1 MALVLLHLPPPGL
14 PAVLT
19 YTANVR
25 PVNFFFF
32 FNLCGS
38 ASPAFQFALEPPVGR
53 VSLPHAWLGWILRSL
68 KWKPGDSHIAFSP
81 DPDGS
86 WFCAFFRL
94 SFISPVC
101 PQAVD
106 SSLCSL
112 HPRNVTTERQLGER
126 GLGSEAK
133 LVSFPLFSEI
143 CRSSLKTYHINVS
156 FRVTYPAKAKGTFIA
171 DSHQNFAL
179 FFQLVDV
186 NTGAELTPH
195 QVRKKPR
202 QFSCPETLM
211 YTIVVWT
218 WYFTPSGE
226 NFEFLLSGLHSKTSQ
241 SIRFPCD
248 TLPLSYWV

>member
-1 MALVLLHLPPPGL
+1 M
-14 PAVLT
+14 
-19 YTANVR
+19 
-25 PVNFFFF
+25 
-32 FNLCGS
+32 
-38 ASPAFQFALEPPVGR
+38 GR
-53 VSLPHAWLGWILRSL
+53 VSLSGAWLGWILRSL

-106 SSLCSL
+106 SSPLCR
-112 HPRNVTTERQLGER
+112 PQKCYNWETELGER

-218 WYFTPSGE
+218 WYLTPSRE
-226 NFEFLLSGLHSKTSQ
+226 NFEFLLSGLDSETSQ
-241 SIRFPCD
+241 SIRFSPV
-248 TLPLSYWV
+248 TLCPFHTGCNPEPGMHFPFRD